1 MSDSKSTSA
10 TSANVKWHH
19 GELEETER
27 ERLLGGPGC
36 VVWFTGLSGS
46 GKSTV
51 ARRVERRLLEEG
63 ARAYVLD
70 GDNLRHG
77 LNGDLGF
84 SPADRAENIRRVGEV
99 ARLMADAGLVVLSAF
114 VSPYAADRD
123 RVRGLVPGG
132 RFLEVFVDT
141 PLEVCESRDP
151 KGLYKKARAGVISDF
166 TGISAP
172 YEAPVSPEIHLE
184 TAGKSIDACAAE
196 VMEGIRARGYAS
208 RS

>member
-1 MSDSKSTSA
+1 MSESRP

-19 GELEETER
+19 GELTEADR
-27 ERLLGGPGC
+27 QRLLGGPGC

-51 ARRVERRLLEEG
+51 ARRVERHLLEAG
-63 ARAYVLD
+63 VRAYVLD

-84 SPADRAENIRRVGEV
+84 TAEDRTENIRRVGEV

-132 RFLEVFVDT
+132 RFIEVFVDT
-141 PLEVCESRDP
+141 PLAVCEARDP

-172 YEAPVSPEIHLE
+172 YEAPPAPEVHLQ
-184 TAGKSIDACAAE
+184 TDGKSIDVCAAE
-196 VMEGIRARGYAS
+196 VMQGIRDRGYAN
-208 RS
+208 RA